1 MFRTISIFV
10 FIATFVCIG
19 VCCLVS
25 PCSKECRWGPVN
37 VLRRLIHVFTLL
49 LLQQKL
55 SPIGVLK
62 KLIYL
67 LAVLCF
73 IVLAITGF
81 YQRLILDE
89 PISGYLM
96 MIHATFAPIF
106 AICLAALAVMWA
118 SSNRFEKSDCPFVQ
132 RILRRVTRLGIPI
145 EASGCNIS
153 LVAQKITFWIIIF
166 LALPLIL
173 SIIMSMFSLFGTA
186 GQEFLLAAHR
196 WTALAFAVVAIVHTY
211 LTIRAQMKQY

>member
-1 MFRTISIFV
+1 MFRTVSILV
-10 FIATFVCIG
+10 FIVTFVCIG
-19 VCCLVS
+19 ICCLVS
-25 PCSKECRWGPVN
+25 PCSKECRWGPIS
-37 VLRRLIHVFTLL
+37 VLRRLIRVFTLL

-67 LAVLCF
+67 LAMLCF
-73 IVLAITGF
+73 IVLAMTGF

-118 SSNRFEKSDCPFVQ
+118 GANRFEKSDCPFVW
-132 RILRRVTRLGIPI
+132 RILRRVTRLKIPI
-145 EASGCNIS
+145 EASGCNIT
-153 LVAQKITFWIIIF
+153 LLAQKITFWIIIF

-173 SIIMSMFSLFGTA
+173 SIIMSMFTLFGTT
-186 GQEFLLAAHR
+186 GQEFLLATHR
-196 WTALAFAVVAIVHTY
+196 WTALAFVVAAIVHTY
-211 LTIRAQMKQY
+211 LAIRTQMKQ

>member
-1 MFRTISIFV
+1 
-10 FIATFVCIG
+10 
-19 VCCLVS
+19 
-25 PCSKECRWGPVN
+25 
-37 VLRRLIHVFTLL
+37 VFTLL

-67 LAVLCF
+67 LAMLCF
-73 IVLAITGF
+73 IVLVITGF

-89 PISGYLM
+89 SISGYLM

-106 AICLAALAVMWA
+106 AIFLAALAVMWA

-132 RILRRVTRLGIPI
+132 RILRHVTGLRIPI
-145 EASGCNIS
+145 EASGCNIT
-153 LVAQKITFWIIIF
+153 LVAQKITFWVIIF
-166 LALPLIL
+166 LALPLIF
-173 SIIMSMFSLFGTA
+173 SIITSMFSLFGTT
-186 GQEFLLAAHR
+186 GQEFLLATHR

-211 LTIRAQMKQY
+211 LAIRVRMKQYK